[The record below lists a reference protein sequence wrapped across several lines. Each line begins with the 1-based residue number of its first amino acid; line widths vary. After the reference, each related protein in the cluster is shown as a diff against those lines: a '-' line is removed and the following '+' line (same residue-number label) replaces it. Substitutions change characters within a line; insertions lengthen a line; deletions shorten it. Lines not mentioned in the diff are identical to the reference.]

1 MKKNYNS
8 IGPLTS
14 FSIVMFKSW
23 LNSVFVVIVSI
34 YWYFV
39 DFLKCNFCKK
49 QNIKNITIII
59 IITILQYNFEIP
71 SWFHYDRSSVQILVI
86 QSLQN
91 VDAV

>member
-8 IGPLTS
+8 IGTLTS

-23 LNSVFVVIVSI
+23 LNSVFIVIVSI

-49 QNIKNITIII
+49 QNKKNITIII
-59 IITILQYNFEIP
+59 IITILQYNFDH
-71 SWFHYDRSSVQILVI
+71 SGTRKGFQSSVQILVI

>member
-8 IGPLTS
+8 IGTLTR

-23 LNSVFVVIVSI
+23 LNSVFIVIVSI

-49 QNIKNITIII
+49 QNKKT
-59 IITILQYNFEIP
+59 LQ
-71 SWFHYDRSSVQILVI
+71 S
-86 QSLQN
+86 
-91 VDAV
+91 

>member
-8 IGPLTS
+8 IGTLTS

-23 LNSVFVVIVSI
+23 LNSVFIVIVSI

-49 QNIKNITIII
+49 QNKKKHYNHNYNYNITIQ
-59 IITILQYNFEIP
+59 L
-71 SWFHYDRSSVQILVI
+71 
-86 QSLQN
+86 
-91 VDAV
+91 

>member
-8 IGPLTS
+8 IGTLTS

-23 LNSVFVVIVSI
+23 LNSVFIVIVSI

-49 QNIKNITIII
+49 QNKKKHYNHNYNYNITIE
-59 IITILQYNFEIP
+59 L
-71 SWFHYDRSSVQILVI
+71 
-86 QSLQN
+86 
-91 VDAV
+91 

>member
-8 IGPLTS
+8 IGTLTS

-23 LNSVFVVIVSI
+23 LNSVCIVIVSI

-49 QNIKNITIII
+49 QNKKNITIII

-71 SWFHYDRSSVQILVI
+71 SCFHYDRSSVQILVI

>member
-49 QNIKNITIII
+49 TKQKKHYNHNYNYNITIQ
-59 IITILQYNFEIP
+59 L
-71 SWFHYDRSSVQILVI
+71 
-86 QSLQN
+86 
-91 VDAV
+91 